1 MGSSVDWKS
10 LRGKLKMLTLLAV
23 GIGVLG
29 ATDAP
34 AGFGATNAPAY
45 FETPSG
51 NIACAWFADFDQPS
65 RTFLRCEVISLLRPM
80 PKRPSSCDVDWGYG
94 LSLASTGRASV
105 LCAGDTIRRTGRRA
119 VLAYGTTW
127 RKRGFTCRSES
138 VGLTCRNAAGHGF
151 FLSRERWR
159 RF

>member
-1 MGSSVDWKS
+1 MRLALLG
-10 LRGKLKMLTLLAV
+10 LLLAAGGVV
-23 GIGVLG
+23 GGAGASAGLG
-29 ATDAP
+29 AA
-34 AGFGATNAPAY
+34 NAPAY

-51 NIACAWFADFDQPS
+51 NIACAWFADVDKPS
-65 RTFLRCEVISLLRPM
+65 RTFLRCEITSLLRPM

-94 LSLASTGRASV
+94 LSLVSTGRTSV
-105 LCAGDTIRRTGRRA
+105 LCAGDMIRRAGRRA

-127 RKRGFTCRSES
+127 LKRGFTCRSES
-138 VGLTCRNAAGHGF
+138 AGLTCRNAAGHGF